1 MTASRVLLAL
11 DTSTE
16 WLSVALAVDDV
27 VQSVHRE
34 VGQGHAEQ
42 TLAVIRELAHGAGVS
57 LRDLD
62 AVAFGSG
69 PGGFTGLR
77 VGCGIAQGLALA
89 ADARCIAVSAFEA
102 MAEAMF
108 ETQAASQVWIAI
120 DARMSEVYAAMLE
133 RIGDRWVYRAA
144 PMVVAPTAI
153 EGPHEGD
160 WVAAGSGFAA
170 YRDALL
176 DGRAHVPLRID
187 VTCTPRADL
196 MLRLARTAIERS
208 EDVDPALAA
217 PMYLRDRVALTSAQ
231 RAAGEV
237 LGTRR
242 AGAPA

>member
-16 WLSVALAVDDV
+16 WLSVALAVDGV
-27 VQSVHRE
+27 ARSVHRE

-42 TLAVIRELAHGAGVS
+42 TLAVIRELARDAAVG
-57 LRDLD
+57 LRDID
-62 AVAFGSG
+62 TVAFGSG

-89 ADARCIAVSAFEA
+89 ADARCVAVNAFEA
-102 MAEAMF
+102 MAETMF
-108 ETQAASQVWIAI
+108 ESHAASRVWIAI
-120 DARMSEVYAAMLE
+120 DARMSEVYTAMLE
-133 RIGDRWVYRAA
+133 RVGDRWVYRAQATVAA
-144 PMVVAPTAI
+144 PSAI
-153 EGPHEGD
+153 EGPRDND
-160 WVAAGSGFAA
+160 WLAAGSGFAV

-176 DGRAHVPLRID
+176 DGRAHAPQRID
-187 VTCTPRADL
+187 ATCTPRADT
-196 MLRLARTAIERS
+196 MLRLARAAIERG

-217 PMYLRDRVALTSAQ
+217 PMYVRDRVALTSAQ

-242 AGAPA
+242 SGAPA